1 MSLRYRDKNGVETVV
16 SGLTPGG
23 NIEYGA
29 VATRKGTVSVTGPGS
44 FNTTNDIVIT
54 FDEPMPDANYIVDI
68 ASSGADLE
76 FTILLKTAN
85 GFRLRTGLSS
95 NAGAGVTA
103 TVTWYA
109 AKLYDVADAEQLYS
123 QLQDISAMVPANA
136 SNVNQF
142 STKSDLQA
150 VNRSLD
156 MRLDDIEDV
165 VPTTATIANK
175 LATAADVAEAM
186 ANAGL
191 KVTDTIPA
199 NPSDG
204 DVLLYIGTETG
215 FTKGGIY
222 QYTANPGAW
231 VLISTAE
238 VDLSAY
244 STSFVGTTAQW
255 NALSSTDKNKY
266 VLVNLTD
273 DQEALGM
280 SVVDAVTDGDM
291 RPVTSNAVYDEA
303 AKKIDK
309 IKALNNNNN
318 LNDIVTSG
326 YYTWGANTPTNAP
339 DAYMTMHVWSGNDSW
354 VNQYCRSARS
364 GSEMKEWKRYQL
376 SDGTWSTWQRIDAT
390 NSITSNS
397 AQPITS
403 GAIASTLG
411 VGFKIV
417 SGGLSANS
425 SAVVNFDTSTRG
437 IIYIIGAGVETLSEF
452 LMNTDGSGQVSF
464 NSVLKGTAINYSISS
479 KNKVTLTNSGNTNPL
494 IYVQLFTGS
503 CTIT

>member
-29 VATRKGTVSVTGPGS
+29 VATRKGTINISAIAAGGNGAETV
-44 FNTTNDIVIT
+44 T
-54 FDEPMPDANYIVDI
+54 FDTPMPDANYLVDFVSNTNRLNI
-68 ASSGADLE
+68 SEAN
-76 FTILLKTAN
+76 TKTAN
-85 GFRLRTGLSS
+85 GFTCHYLNVSDGSS
-95 NAGAGVTA
+95 PANATIIWTA
-103 TVTWYA
+103 Y
-109 AKLYDVADAEQLYS
+109 KLYDVADAEQLYS
-123 QLQDISAMVPANA
+123 QLQDISAMVPSNA
-136 SNVNQF
+136 SSSNQF

-150 VNRSLD
+150 VSRSLD
-156 MRLDDIEDV
+156 MRLDYIEDV
-165 VPTTATIANK
+165 VPTTATITNK

-199 NPSDG
+199 NPSDD

-215 FTKGGIY
+215 FEKGGIY
-222 QYTANPGAW
+222 QYTANPGVW

-255 NALSSTDKNKY
+255 NALSSADKNKY

-273 DQEALGM
+273 DQEALG
-280 SVVDAVTDGDM
+280 VDAVDAVTDGDM

-303 AKKIDK
+303 AKKINKVNSLGNGDN
-309 IKALNNNNN
+309 LNNV
-318 LNDIVTSG
+318 LTSG
-326 YYTWGANTPTNAP
+326 YYVWGANTPTNAP
-339 DAYMTMHVWSGNDSW
+339 DAYMTMHVWSGSDSW

-376 SDGTWSTWQRIDAT
+376 SGGTWSAWQRIDVT
-390 NSITSNS
+390 NAITSNS

-425 SAVVNFDTSTRG
+425 SSVVNFDNSTRG

-464 NSVLKGTAINYSISS
+464 TSVLTGSAINYSISS